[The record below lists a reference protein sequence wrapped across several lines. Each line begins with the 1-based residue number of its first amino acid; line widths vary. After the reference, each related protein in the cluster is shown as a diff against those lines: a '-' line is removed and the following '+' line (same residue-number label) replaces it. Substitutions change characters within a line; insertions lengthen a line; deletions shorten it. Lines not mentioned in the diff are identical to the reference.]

1 MEADC
6 GGQEKHDEEEEAVV
20 ALDVSPFT
28 NLVASLCGGDTHQ
41 ASETQG
47 EGPTLNRSVLDFF
60 SLSFVVINRR
70 SVAAIPCSS
79 VN

>member
-6 GGQEKHDEEEEAVV
+6 GGQEKHDDEEEAVV

-47 EGPTLNRSVLDFF
+47 EGPTLNRSVHVFFF
-60 SLSFVVINRR
+60 SFIRCHKQEE
-70 SVAAIPCSS
+70 CSS
-79 VN
+79 NSSYR